1 MLNTTPDL
9 FPEVSAKFLPLG
21 FEYRADLIDGAQEAE
36 LVAAIETLDLA
47 PYEFRGV
54 KARRKVISFGFQ
66 HGYQSRRLQT
76 ASEVPSFLRD
86 LRARAAAFAA
96 LPVDEFEQVLIS
108 EYSVGTPIGW
118 HVDREHYDKIVGV
131 SLLSSAIL
139 RLRRRVGDHWIRASM
154 VLEPRSAY
162 LLAGEARALWQHSIP
177 AVPALRYSVTFR
189 TMRKDRKVAAHVAET
204 SRDW

>member
-9 FPEVSAKFLPLG
+9 FPEVSAKLLPVG
-21 FEYRADLIDGAQEAE
+21 FEYRAELIDRAEEAE

-54 KARRKVISFGFQ
+54 KARRRVISFGFQ
-66 HGYQSRRLQT
+66 HGYQSRRLQIAT
-76 ASEVPSFLRD
+76 EAPAFLRD

-96 LPVDEFEQVLIS
+96 LPVDDFGQALIS

-139 RLRRRVGDHWIRASM
+139 RLRRRVEDHWLRASM
-154 VLEPRSAY
+154 VLEARSAY

-189 TMRKDRKVAAHVAET
+189 TMRKIK
-204 SRDW
+204 